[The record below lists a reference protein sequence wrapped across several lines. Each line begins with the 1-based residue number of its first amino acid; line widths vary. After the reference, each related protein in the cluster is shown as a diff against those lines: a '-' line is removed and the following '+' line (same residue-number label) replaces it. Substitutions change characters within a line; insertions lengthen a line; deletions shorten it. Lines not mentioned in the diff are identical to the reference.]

1 MTRTIEMRSD
11 AEWMGVAIEAAST
24 ARLVSRP
31 NPWVG
36 AVVVTD
42 TGESFSG
49 ATRAPGQAHAE
60 IVAMDV
66 AGSKTR
72 GATLY
77 TTLEPCS
84 HHGRT
89 PPCAEAIIERGV
101 SRVVVALRDPDHRVQ
116 GRGIAMLER
125 AGITVDVG
133 IAAVEAERQLTPYL
147 HHRRTG
153 RPWVVAKMAMTTDG
167 RIAARDGSSRWI
179 TGEAARTRVHQLRA
193 ESDAIVVGAGTVRV
207 DDPELTTRH
216 VDGPSPRRVVLG
228 SAPSTA
234 KVQPCL
240 EWNDSLPELLDTLG
254 GDGVIQLL
262 VEGGPTVLRSFHDAR
277 LIDEYVF
284 HLAPAL
290 AGGDGAP
297 GPFAGEA
304 MATITDVWRGRF
316 VALQLLG
323 DDVELVLHPHE
334 EEGSQK

>member
-1 MTRTIEMRSD
+1 MTTTSEVRSD
-11 AEWMGVAIEAAST
+11 TEWMDVAIEAASA

-36 AVVVTD
+36 AVIVTD
-42 TGESFSG
+42 AGEFFSG
-49 ATRAPGQAHAE
+49 ATLAPGQAHAE
-60 IVAMDV
+60 IVAMDL
-66 AGSKTR
+66 AGTKSR

-101 SRVVVALRDPDHRVQ
+101 SRVVVALRDPDHRVR
-116 GRGIAMLER
+116 GSGIAMLEQ
-125 AGITVDVG
+125 AGITVEVG
-133 IAAVEAERQLTPYL
+133 VGTKDAERQLTPYL

-153 RPWVVAKMAMTTDG
+153 RPWVVAKMAMTIDG

-193 ESDAIVVGAGTVRV
+193 ESDAILVGAGTVRL

-216 VDGPSPRRVVLG
+216 VAGPSPRRVVLG
-228 SAPSTA
+228 TAPSAA
-234 KVQPCL
+234 KVHPCL
-240 EWNDSLPELLDTLG
+240 EWNDSLPDLLDTLG
-254 GDGVIQLL
+254 KDGVIQLL

-277 LIDEYVF
+277 LIDEYIF

-304 MATITDVWRGRF
+304 IATIADMWRGQF
-316 VALQLLG
+316 VAVQLLG
-323 DDVELVLHPHE
+323 DDIELVLHPRKK
-334 EEGSQK
+334 EGAPQ